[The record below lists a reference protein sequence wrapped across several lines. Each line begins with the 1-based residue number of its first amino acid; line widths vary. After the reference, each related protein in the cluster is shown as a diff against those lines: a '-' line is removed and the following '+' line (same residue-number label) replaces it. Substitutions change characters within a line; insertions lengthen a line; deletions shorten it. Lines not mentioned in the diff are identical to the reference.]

1 MVRGFYARKYG
12 GKVGRGIGIRRSLLP
27 VASMKRR
34 SPKSYGVRGFPLAA
48 ILTFFCFAAKEKDV
62 LHSLEMTKA
71 GSSIPVSKAIFLG
84 SL

>member
-12 GKVGRGIGIRRSLLP
+12 GKVGRGIGMRRSILP
-27 VASMKRR
+27 VASMKHR

-48 ILTFFCFAAKEKDV
+48 VLIFFCLAANEKDFS
-62 LHSLEMTKA
+62 HSLEMTKA
-71 GSSIPVSKAIFLG
+71 GSSIPVSKAIFMG